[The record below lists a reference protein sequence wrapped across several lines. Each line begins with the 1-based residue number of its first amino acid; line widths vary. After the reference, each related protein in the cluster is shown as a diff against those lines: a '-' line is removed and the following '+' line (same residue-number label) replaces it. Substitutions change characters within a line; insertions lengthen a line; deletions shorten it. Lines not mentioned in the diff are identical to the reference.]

1 MSTFT
6 NVPARLNNTILTS
19 PVMTVSVNFYW
30 DRVSES
36 YFYEGKDLL
45 DGFVFT
51 ITQSSS
57 LPSLWHFD
65 VQEVDMTCS
74 ACYVCD
80 SDPVRIATG
89 NAGDIV
95 EIALNEI
102 SARIAESIAVN
113 EPTMQYEVR
122 LTLEN

>member
-1 MSTFT
+1 MSVFT

-19 PVMTVSVNFYW
+19 PVMTVEVKFHWCN
-30 DRVSES
+30 VEKT
-36 YFYEGKDLL
+36 YFYEGENLL

-51 ITQSSS
+51 ITQSTS

-65 VQEVDMTCS
+65 VQEVDMTCG
-74 ACYVCD
+74 ACYVAD
-80 SDPVRIATG
+80 SDPVRFGTG
-89 NAGDIV
+89 NSGDIA

-122 LTLEN
+122 LTIEN